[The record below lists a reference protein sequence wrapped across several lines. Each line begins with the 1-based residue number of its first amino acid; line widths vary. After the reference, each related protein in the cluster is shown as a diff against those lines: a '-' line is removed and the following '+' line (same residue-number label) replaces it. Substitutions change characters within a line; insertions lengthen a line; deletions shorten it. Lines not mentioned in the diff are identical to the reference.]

1 MAVSMTYELGAV
13 GVEATRTAMAG
24 ATLRLYGGAVPAD
37 IDAALGAA
45 VLLAE
50 MTLGS
55 PAFAAVEADGVDV
68 VCHSPNPISDPTANE
83 SGETTFFRIICT
95 TAARQMQGTAGGSG
109 SGADMLLTQP
119 VLVLGAPVD
128 IASLTLAQARK

>member
-1 MAVSMTYELGAV
+1 MTVSMTYELGAV

-24 ATLRLYGGAVPAD
+24 ATLRIYGGAVPASV
-37 IDAALGAA
+37 DASLGAA

-50 MTLGS
+50 MTLDD
-55 PAFAAVEADGVDV
+55 PAFEAVEADGNDV
-68 VCHSPNPISDPTANE
+68 VCHTPSPIGDPTANE
-83 SGETTFFRIICT
+83 SGTSSFFRVICV
-95 TAARQMQGTAGGSG
+95 TATRQMQGTAGGSG

-119 VLVLGAPVD
+119 ALVLGAPVD

>member
-1 MAVSMTYELGAV
+1 MAISQTFDLAAV
-13 GVEATRTAMAG
+13 GVEAIRAALAG
-24 ATLRLYGGAVPAD
+24 ATVRIYGGAVPAD
-37 IDAALGAA
+37 VDAALGSA

-55 PAFAAVEADGVDV
+55 PAFGAVTPSDNDV
-68 VCHSPNPISDPTANE
+68 VCQSPNPIGDPTANA
-83 SGETTFFRIICT
+83 SGNASFFRIIAT
-95 TAARQMQGTAGGSG
+95 TTTRQMQGTAGGSG

-119 VLVLGAPVD
+119 ALVLNAPVD